1 MPSSAKSVGV
11 PSSITPTQYQQAHK
25 SATHSFAEQWRDK
38 GWLPC
43 ARSTISYSTEVCE
56 LPRGLCFRADDRR
69 KFVAQ
74 RKQTCHSLRF
84 WYHYFGLA
92 FTLLPRLTR
101 AGELARRS
109 RKFPSLG
116 LDGERDAERR
126 FLRGRSGDVP
136 AGLLSPDPT
145 TADCT
150 DLRCNGDD
158 VAIKMLRTCGRSVV
172 WASAASTWAAIATL
186 W

>member
-1 MPSSAKSVGV
+1 M
-11 PSSITPTQYQQAHK
+11 
-25 SATHSFAEQWRDK
+25 
-38 GWLPC
+38 
-43 ARSTISYSTEVCE
+43 
-56 LPRGLCFRADDRR
+56 LCFRADDRR

-150 DLRCNGDD
+150 DLRRNGDD